1 MLTLYHNPHSRSTI
15 VHYMLHELGEPFEI
29 VPVDLKAGDH
39 KTPEFLKLNPMG
51 KIPVLADGDTIVTE
65 APAILIYLADKYPK
79 AGLAPKIEDRD
90 RAAYLRW
97 MFFYGSCFEPAC
109 IDLSMQRETRPPR
122 PDGASLPTCSTRF
135 RRGSSPVLGC
145 WASVSRPRTC
155 CSAPASA
162 TCSVSTCC
170 LSDRNISTMW
180 PGSRRVRRIRQ
191 RLRPTRPAFPAEIGP
206 ARRAGFA
213 SRRPDW

>member
-109 IDLSMQRETRPPR
+109 IDLSMQRETPP
-122 PDGASLPTCSTRF
+122 STA
-135 RRGSSPVLGC
+135 GWGKPADMLD
-145 WASVSRPRTC
+145 TL
-155 CSAPASA
+155 SAG
-162 TCSVSTCC
+162 
-170 LSDRNISTMW
+170 LK
-180 PGSRRVRRIRQ
+180 PGSWLLGERFSAADVLLGSGIGYMLSFNVLPKRPEHLDYVARIAA
-191 RLRPTRPAFPAEIGP
+191 RPAHQAAVAADK
-206 ARRAGFA
+206 ARLSG
-213 SRRPDW
+213 